1 MESVQQIGSLRDYSV
16 LKASMMTLLTSR
28 ASNTVD
34 KSSSLGMVNYSRGAT
49 WVLEHARSGVASLP
63 VTGTR

>member
-16 LKASMMTLLTSR
+16 LKASMMLLTSR

-34 KSSSLGMVNYSRGAT
+34 KSSSLGKVNYSRGAT
-49 WVLEHARSGVASLP
+49 WVLEHTRSGVASLA

>member
-1 MESVQQIGSLRDYSV
+1 M
-16 LKASMMTLLTSR
+16 LKASVTLLTSR